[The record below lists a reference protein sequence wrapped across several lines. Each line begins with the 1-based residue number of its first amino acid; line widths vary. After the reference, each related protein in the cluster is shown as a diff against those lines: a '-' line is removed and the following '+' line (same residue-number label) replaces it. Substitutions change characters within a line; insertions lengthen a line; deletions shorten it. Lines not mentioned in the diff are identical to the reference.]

1 VRVSVKSAGVLVGQV
16 IMKLET
22 YFSNYSLNRSLG
34 KAKGPFPDWKRAFFA
49 EKEGFEPPEV

>member
-16 IMKLET
+16 IMKLKT

-49 EKEGFEPPEV
+49 EKEELIS